1 MIKDGVNSK
10 IKDAVLVVETEK
22 NISGED
28 PLNSALLK
36 AEEELVVKY
45 RKMLQMG
52 IPADGEGIK

>member
-1 MIKDGVNSK
+1 VS
-10 IKDAVLVVETEK
+10 VVVEGK
-22 NISGED
+22 NISSED
-28 PLNSALLK
+28 PLNSALSK